1 MKSSW
6 YFHVTAIAE
15 VNIQRILDETKKDK
29 NIVIITNNIGKIIIV
44 FVREAFLAQFYP
56 EDKIK
61 FCGENLHLSWG
72 VDYCLK
78 LTLEENESFSVNS
91 INRSSTP
98 KGYTDLHGWRYKY
111 TNLPVTTEKIV
122 EEFKA
127 AKKFNRQIVIN
138 ALTF

>member
-44 FVREAFLAQFYP
+44 FVREAFLSKFYL

-61 FCGENLHLSWG
+61 FCGENLHPLWG
-72 VDYCLK
+72 EDYCLK
-78 LTLEENESFSVNS
+78 LTLKANGSFSVCS
-91 INRSSTP
+91 IDRSLP
-98 KGYTDLHGWRYKY
+98 PNGYIIPQDWRYKY
-111 TNLPVTTEKIV
+111 VCLPVMTKKIV
-122 EEFKA
+122 EEFEA
-127 AKKFNRQIVIN
+127 AKKFNRQIIVN
-138 ALTF
+138 VNTF